1 MKLKLLFLFAF
12 IGVLASVVAVRVFSI
27 SHPPQPPLHTSPAD
41 PYASGIYAEG
51 IVESEQASGKNIN
64 VYPEVPGTVKNIL
77 VSEGQEV
84 RRGVPLLLIDD
95 SVQRAAMEQLQSQA
109 QAAHSLLDELR
120 AEPRK
125 ETLDIAAAQV
135 EAAQAAL
142 RTTNDTLAKQ
152 KTAYEADPKSVS
164 TDTLDSAINAARVAG
179 ANLEVAKKQY
189 TLTRAGAWAY
199 DVRNQ
204 EAQHAALEASYRSS
218 SALLSKYVL
227 RAPRDGVVLSIN
239 TVTGSYISQQG
250 AYDPY
255 TQGSDPV
262 LVLGSPQASLEVRC
276 YVDEILVPR
285 LPAPSAMK
293 AEMQIRGSNIK
304 LPLTFVGTQPYVS
317 PKIELSDERQE
328 RVDVRVL
335 PIIFR
340 FNKPQNVNL
349 YPGEL
354 VDVYIQSK

>member
-1 MKLKLLFLFAF
+1 MKLKLLFAIAF
-12 IGVLASVVAVRVFSI
+12 IGIVGSLVAVRLFSI
-27 SHPPQPPLHTSPAD
+27 THPPLPPLHTPPTD
-41 PYASGIYAEG
+41 PYSNGIYAEG

-64 VYPEVPGTVKNIL
+64 VYPEVSGTVAKVL

-84 RRGVPLLLIDD
+84 KKGMPLLLIDD
-95 SVQRAAMEQLQSQA
+95 SIQLAATEQVRLQARAAG
-109 QAAHSLLDELR
+109 SLLEELK

-125 ETLDIAAAQV
+125 ENLDIAAAQV
-135 EAAQAAL
+135 YAAQASL
-142 RTTNDTLAKQ
+142 RTANDTLAKQ
-152 KTAYEADPKSVS
+152 KASYAMDPKSVS
-164 TDTLDSAINAARVAG
+164 TDTLDSAINAVRLAG

-189 TLTRAGAWAY
+189 ALTKAGAWAY
-199 DVRNQ
+199 DIRNQ
-204 EAQHAALEASYRSS
+204 ESQYAALEASYRSS
-218 SALLSKYVL
+218 RALLSRYTL
-227 RAPRDGVVLSIN
+227 RAPRDGVVLVID
-239 TVTGSYISQQG
+239 TGAGSYASPQG

-262 LVLGSPQASLEVRC
+262 LVLGSPQASLQVRC

-293 AEMQIRGSNIK
+293 AQMQIRGSNLR
-304 LPLTFVGTQPYVS
+304 LPLTFVSTQPYVS

-335 PIIFR
+335 PVIFR
-340 FNKPQNVNL
+340 FEKPRNTNL

-354 VDVYIQSK
+354 VDVYIQSR